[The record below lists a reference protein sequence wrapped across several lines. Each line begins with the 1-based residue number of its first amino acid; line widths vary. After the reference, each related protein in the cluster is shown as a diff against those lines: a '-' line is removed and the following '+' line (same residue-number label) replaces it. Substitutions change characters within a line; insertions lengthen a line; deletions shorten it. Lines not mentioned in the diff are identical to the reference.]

1 MSALILRASLA
12 LRCAGRNACAGM
24 LLMAVSALAL
34 GQSAAPPAAPAAA
47 PLAQTLAAA
56 DANAWLS
63 RIQQAA
69 ASRSYQG
76 TLLFSAGGALSS
88 AKVVHIC
95 DGRQRYERI
104 ELLDGQARLQY
115 RHNDQMLTL
124 WPSTRLARLEQRDPV
139 AEFPALPVAAPQRAL
154 DSYELQ
160 VLNKD
165 RVAGHEAEVLLLK
178 PRDKL
183 RFAQRL
189 WADRDTGL
197 LLRNDVLGAAGEV
210 LESSF
215 FTDIAIGG
223 KPSPDSVLG
232 PMRKLA
238 GYRVARP
245 QVARAQMDAEG
256 WALTRPVPGFQL
268 ISCTKRPLDALAE
281 PDAPLQ
287 VLQSV
292 FSDGLTHVSVFIEPF
307 DASRHKQALGTSMG
321 ATHTLTN
328 RHGDWWLTV
337 VGEVPMATAQQ
348 FDAMFER
355 KR

>member
-1 MSALILRASLA
+1 MLRGSPE
-12 LRCAGRNACAGM
+12 RRHGWRTACAGAV
-24 LLMAVSALAL
+24 LMAASALAL
-34 GQSAAPPAAPAAA
+34 GQAARPVAAGAPSAVVV
-47 PLAQTLAAA
+47 AA
-56 DANAWLS
+56 DASAWLS

-69 ASRSYQG
+69 ANRSYQG
-76 TLLFSAGGALSS
+76 TLLFSAGGALSTS
-88 AKVVHIC
+88 KVVHIC
-95 DGRQRYERI
+95 DGHQRYERI

-139 AEFPALPVAAPQRAL
+139 AEFPALPAAAPQRAL

-165 RVAGHEAEVLLLK
+165 RVAGREAEVLLLK

-189 WADRDTGL
+189 WSDRDTGL
-197 LLRNDVLGAAGEV
+197 LLRNDVLGAGGEV

-215 FTDIAIGG
+215 FTDITIGG
-223 KPSPDSVLG
+223 KPSPDSVLV
-232 PMRKLA
+232 PMRKVD

-245 QVARAQMDAEG
+245 QVARAQMDSEG
-256 WALTRPVPGFQL
+256 WALVRPVPGFQL
-268 ISCTKRPLDALAE
+268 ISCTKRPLDAHAE
-281 PDAPLQ
+281 ADAPLQ

-292 FSDGLTHVSVFIEPF
+292 FSDGLTHVSIFIEPF
-307 DASRHKQALGTSMG
+307 DATRHKQAMGTSMG

-348 FDAMFER
+348 FDAMLER

>member
-1 MSALILRASLA
+1 M
-12 LRCAGRNACAGM
+12 
-24 LLMAVSALAL
+24 
-34 GQSAAPPAAPAAA
+34 
-47 PLAQTLAAA
+47 
-56 DANAWLS
+56 
-63 RIQQAA
+63 
-69 ASRSYQG
+69 
-76 TLLFSAGGALSS
+76 
-88 AKVVHIC
+88 VHIC
-95 DGRQRYERI
+95 DGGQRYERI
-104 ELLDGQARLQY
+104 ELLSGQARLQY

-124 WPSTRLARLEQRDPV
+124 WPGTRLARLEQRDPV

-215 FTDIAIGG
+215 FTDITIGG
-223 KPSPDSVLG
+223 KPSPHTVLG
-232 PMRKLA
+232 PMRKLD

-256 WALTRPVPGFQL
+256 WALARPVPGFQL
-268 ISCTKRPLDALAE
+268 ISCTRRPLDALAD
-281 PDAPLQ
+281 PAAPLQ

-307 DASRHKQALGTSMG
+307 DATRHKQGLGTSMG
-321 ATHTLTN
+321 ATHTLAN

-337 VGEVPMATAQQ
+337 VGEVPMVTAQQ

>member
-1 MSALILRASLA
+1 MLRARPE
-12 LRCAGRNACAGM
+12 RCHATRTACIGAIF
-24 LLMAVSALAL
+24 AAASALAL
-34 GQSAAPPAAPAAA
+34 GQAARPVAAAA
-47 PLAQTLAAA
+47 PSAVVVAA
-56 DANAWLS
+56 DASAWLG

-69 ASRSYQG
+69 ANRSYQG

-88 AKVVHIC
+88 SKVAHIC
-95 DGRQRYERI
+95 DGHQRYERI

-124 WPSTRLARLEQRDPV
+124 WPGTRLARLEQRDPV

-154 DSYELQ
+154 DNYALQ

-189 WADRDTGL
+189 WSDRDTGL
-197 LLRNDVLGAAGEV
+197 LLRNDVLGAGGEV

-215 FTDIAIGG
+215 FTDITIGG
-223 KPSPDSVLG
+223 KPSPDSVLV
-232 PMRKLA
+232 PMRKLD

-256 WALTRPVPGFQL
+256 WALVRPVPGFQL
-268 ISCTKRPLDALAE
+268 ISCTKRPLDAQAE
-281 PDAPLQ
+281 ADAPLQ

-307 DASRHKQALGTSMG
+307 DATRHKQAMGTSMG